1 LSLVDCWEATSSQSS
16 DRLTDRDYPSL
27 RAIEWMKALD
37 SSLTDLRVIL
47 VEPNFEESIGFV
59 ARAMKNFGLSNLRVV
74 NPRTILGPNGRM
86 RGGHAQDVLD
96 SMVEHSSLEE
106 ALEGIDLSV
115 GTTAQRSYV
124 SSNLVRKPMTPKE
137 LTSIVKR
144 QAGTIGIVFGREGTG
159 LTNAELSQC
168 DATLTIPANSEY
180 QTLNL
185 SHAAAIVFYEL
196 HITSGESAIDKLAS
210 EQVKKTIIRF
220 LSESA
225 ALSGM
230 KEHDRALLTKAF
242 RNILGRSAIRHREGS
257 LLVEALRRISET
269 LNQPK
274 ETENSIGL
282 SAVSGSATDGR
293 DWTGETSGLSQ
304 RHD

>member
-1 LSLVDCWEATSSQSS
+1 
-16 DRLTDRDYPSL
+16 
-27 RAIEWMKALD
+27 
-37 SSLTDLRVIL
+37 VIL

-59 ARAMKNFGLSNLRVV
+59 ARAMKNFGLSNIHTV

-96 SMVEHSSLEE
+96 SLVEHSSLEE
-106 ALEGIDLSV
+106 ALEGIDLSI

-137 LTSIVKR
+137 LGRIVER
-144 QAGTIGIVFGREGTG
+144 QAGTVGIVFGRESTG
-159 LTNAELSQC
+159 LTNAELDQC
-168 DATLTIPANSEY
+168 DATLTIPASPEY

-196 HITSGESAIDKLAS
+196 HNTSRESPTDKLAS
-210 EQVKKTIIRF
+210 EQVKKTILRF
-220 LSESA
+220 MSESA
-225 ALSGM
+225 AISGM
-230 KEHDRALLTKAF
+230 KEHDGALLTKAF
-242 RNILGRSAIRHREGS
+242 KNILGRSALRHREGS

-274 ETENSIGL
+274 EPENSTRR
-282 SAVSGSATDGR
+282 SAVSGSDTERSDLTR
-293 DWTGETSGLSQ
+293 ETSSSSQ
-304 RHD
+304 RQNS